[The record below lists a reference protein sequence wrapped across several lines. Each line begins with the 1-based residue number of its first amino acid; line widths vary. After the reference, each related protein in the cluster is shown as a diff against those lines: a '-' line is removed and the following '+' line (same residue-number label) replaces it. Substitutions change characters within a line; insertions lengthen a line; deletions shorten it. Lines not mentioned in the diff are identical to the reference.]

1 MGVEGDENKKIVF
14 RSEREKERERE
25 RLSFFKCVLYRR
37 FEHRALRLG
46 VERRIGKR
54 GKRGNEGGKKKASFN
69 SLTFC
74 FRIFLIRFVRF
85 LFLKE
90 ESEKTLLISF
100 HTWSF

>member
-1 MGVEGDENKKIVF
+1 METKWELREIKQKNGFSIGEGEG
-14 RSEREKERERE
+14 ERERE

-46 VERRIGKR
+46 VERRIGQR

-74 FRIFLIRFVRF
+74 FRIFLICSFVF
-85 LFLKE
+85 C
-90 ESEKTLLISF
+90 S
-100 HTWSF
+100 